1 MMKMCLVNCLV
12 LNHKGK
18 RVSGVDIEV
27 EVQQLKKW
35 LKETKKKI
43 LWLVVEVD
51 NNMYEY
57 LPNKGWR
64 KLK

>member
-12 LNHKGK
+12 LNYKGK
-18 RVSGVDIEV
+18 RVHGVNIEL

-43 LWLVVEVD
+43 LWLIVEVG